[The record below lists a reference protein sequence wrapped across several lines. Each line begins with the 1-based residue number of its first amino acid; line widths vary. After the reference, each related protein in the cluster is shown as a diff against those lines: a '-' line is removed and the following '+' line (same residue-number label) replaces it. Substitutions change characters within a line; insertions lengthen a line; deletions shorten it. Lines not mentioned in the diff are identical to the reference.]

1 VVAVEFF
8 YVSEKRRWSPQ
19 ELAYEALTILVLA
32 ALLYSVL
39 STTSIVIPRKTAV
52 EWGLCYTCVSVN
64 GSGLAVEGTCISMYR
79 VYIDGELAST
89 CPSVACVRLSV
100 PLDRPAAEVTVVT
113 DDANATLRAVRLPN
127 GAYALETPH
136 GLAQAFCFRG

>member
-1 VVAVEFF
+1 
-8 YVSEKRRWSPQ
+8 VSEKRRWSPQ
-19 ELAYEALTILVLA
+19 ELALVALTILVLA
-32 ALLYSVL
+32 ALLYSAL
-39 STTSIVIPRKTAV
+39 SNVSMQIPRKTAV

-64 GSGLAVEGTCISMYR
+64 GSVLAVEGTCISMYK

-89 CPSVACVRLSV
+89 CPSVACKRLSA

-113 DDANATLRAVRLPN
+113 DDANAILHAVRLPN
-127 GAYALETPH
+127 GTYALETPH